1 MINIDK
7 INQLATNLTLNSRM
21 PSNPII
27 HNLAYDDKAF
37 QLLSSELEVQNHIAF
52 IVINPEQT
60 YLLGKTIIRSVHC
73 VIVKGYGVILSENC
87 SLVTEGIL
95 EHIAKWTPFLK
106 VKEDV
111 QYYSR

>member
-95 EHIAKWTPFLK
+95 EQIAKWGPFIK
-106 VKEDV
+106 VKKDV
-111 QYYSR
+111 LYYKQ